1 MSYWLNTKLVTLL
14 AFTNRQLDVHFGAS
28 VLVING
34 SNQSMDQL
42 REAILNHARTEDP
55 WLDLHPADYT
65 GFQVIPIQAHD
76 Q

>member
-34 SNQSMDQL
+34 SNQSMDQI
-42 REAILNHARTEDP
+42 REAILYQARTDNP
-55 WLDLHPADYT
+55 WLDLHPSDYT
-65 GFQVIPIQAHD
+65 GFQMVPIQKHD